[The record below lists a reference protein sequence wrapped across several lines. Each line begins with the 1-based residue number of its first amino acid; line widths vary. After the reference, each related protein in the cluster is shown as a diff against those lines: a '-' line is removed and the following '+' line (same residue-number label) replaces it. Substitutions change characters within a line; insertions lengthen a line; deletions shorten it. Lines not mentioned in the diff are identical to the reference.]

1 VTVKALVYHGE
12 KELKWEEA
20 PDPEIGE
27 HQLLI
32 EPRAVGVCGSDLH
45 GYLGLTGRRIPPM
58 IMGHEFSGV
67 VRQMGRKVEGF
78 AAGDRVC
85 VQPIQFCGTCDFCR
99 QGFQNICPNKK
110 LLGVMDVNGAMAEL
124 VAVNAD
130 HAFALADGVSFIDGS
145 MVEPFSVANSATKQA
160 PELRGKNVAVVGAG
174 TIGLCLLQFLVMGKP
189 RRIIVTD
196 LSENRLSTAEKLGA
210 HTLVN
215 PGQVDPVE
223 AVLDATDGLGADIVF
238 EAVGESPTARQSVDL
253 AKIRGNI
260 VWIGNSAKM
269 VEIDMQKVVT
279 TELNIQGSYGFTTE
293 TFEETLGL
301 MNAGKLRAERI
312 ISVQQPLS
320 DGAAVFEKMLR
331 EKDRHIKAILV
342 NG

>member
-1 VTVKALVYHGE
+1 MKALVYHGE
-12 KELKWEEA
+12 KKLNWEEA

-27 HQLLI
+27 DQLLI
-32 EPRAVGVCGSDLH
+32 ESRAVGVCGSDLH

-67 VRQMGRKVEGF
+67 VRQKGRKVKGIG
-78 AAGDRVC
+78 AGDRVC
-85 VQPIQFCGTCDFCR
+85 VQPIQFCGTCVFCR

-110 LLGVMDVNGAMAEL
+110 ILGVLDVNGAMAEL

-130 HAFALADGVSFIDGS
+130 HAFGLGEGVSFADGS
-145 MVEPFSVANSATKQA
+145 MVEPFSVAHAAVKLA
-160 PELRGKNVAVVGAG
+160 PELRGKNVAIVGAG
-174 TIGLCLLQFLVMGKP
+174 TIGLCLLQFVVMGKP

-196 LSENRLSTAEKLGA
+196 LSDNRLSVAEQLGA
-210 HTLVN
+210 HTPVN
-215 PGQVDPVE
+215 PGRVDPVK

-238 EAVGESPTARQSVDL
+238 EAVGESPTARQSIDL
-253 AKIRGNI
+253 AKIRGSI

-279 TELNIQGSYGFTTE
+279 MELNIQGSYGFTTE
-293 TFEETLGL
+293 TFKETLSL

-312 ISVQQPLS
+312 VSVKQPLS

-331 EKDRHIKAILV
+331 EKDKHIKAILI
-342 NG
+342 GG

>member
-1 VTVKALVYHGE
+1 MKALVYHGE
-12 KELKWEEA
+12 KKLNWEEA

-27 HQLLI
+27 DQLLV
-32 EPRAVGVCGSDLH
+32 ESRAVGVCGSDLH

-67 VRQMGRKVEGF
+67 VRQKGKKVKGF

-85 VQPIQFCGTCDFCR
+85 VQPIQFCGTCVFCR
-99 QGFQNICPNKK
+99 QGLQNICPSKK
-110 LLGVMDVNGAMAEL
+110 ILGVMDVNGAMAEL
-124 VAVNAD
+124 IAVNAD
-130 HAFALADGVSFIDGS
+130 HAFGLGDGVSFTDGS
-145 MVEPFSVANSATKQA
+145 MVEPFSVANAAVKQA
-160 PELRGKNVAVVGAG
+160 PELRGKNVAIVGAG
-174 TIGLCLLQFLVMGKP
+174 TIGLCLLQFVVMGKP

-196 LSENRLSTAEKLGA
+196 LSENRLSIAEQLGA

-215 PGQVDPVE
+215 PGQED
-223 AVLDATDGLGADIVF
+223 AVKTVLEVTDGMGADIVF

-293 TFEETLGL
+293 TFKETLSL

-312 ISVQQPLS
+312 VSVKQPLS

-331 EKDRHIKAILV
+331 EKDKHIKAILI
-342 NG
+342 GG

>member
-1 VTVKALVYHGE
+1 VKALVYHGE
-12 KELKWEEA
+12 KKLNWEEA

-27 HQLLI
+27 DQLLV
-32 EPRAVGVCGSDLH
+32 ESRAVGVCGSDLH

-67 VRQMGRKVEGF
+67 VRQKGKKVKGF

-85 VQPIQFCGTCDFCR
+85 VQPIQFCGACVFCR

-110 LLGVMDVNGAMAEL
+110 ILGVMDVNGAMAEL
-124 VAVNAD
+124 IAVNAD
-130 HAFALADGVSFIDGS
+130 HAFGLGDGVSFADGS
-145 MVEPFSVANSATKQA
+145 MVEPFSVANAAVKQA
-160 PELRGKNVAVVGAG
+160 PELRGKNVAIVGAG
-174 TIGLCLLQFLVMGKP
+174 TIGLCLLQFVVMGKP

-196 LSENRLSTAEKLGA
+196 LSQNRLSIAEQLGA

-215 PGQVDPVE
+215 PGQEDAVK
-223 AVLDATDGLGADIVF
+223 AVLEVTDGMGADIVF

-293 TFEETLGL
+293 TFKETLSL

-312 ISVQQPLS
+312 VSVKQPLS

-331 EKDRHIKAILV
+331 EKDKHIKAILI
-342 NG
+342 GG